1 MAGES
6 KITTNHA
13 TIQKWA
19 EERSGKP
26 AIVAGTADRPEGIG
40 MLRISFAK
48 GAGRSLKQISWE
60 DFFNTFD
67 ERNLAFLYQDKTRNG
82 KESRFFKFIKNPNK

>member
-6 KITTNHA
+6 RITTDHT

-19 EERSGKP
+19 EDRSGKP
-26 AIVAGTADRPEGIG
+26 AIVEKTAGPKGIG

-48 GAGRSLKQISWE
+48 GKGRSLKQISWE
-60 DFFNTFD
+60 EFFDTFD
-67 ERNLAFLYQDKTRNG
+67 ERNLAFLYQDKTRDG
-82 KESRFFKFIKNPNK
+82 KVSRFFKFIKNPNK